1 MGCSVIFI
9 HQTNTHHRTFPG
21 LSQAITCLGL
31 KASFLLAVQQALST
45 NTHHRPFPGLSQP
58 VYITCLGLKASF
70 LLAVQQALS
79 TNTHHRTIPGLL
91 QPVYLTSVY
100 KIHPLGDFKGIFLLS
115 LLALH
120 VLCEVCELLLPLG
133 REHAW
138 PLTLFTE
145 GFNPI
150 HGRL

>member
-21 LSQAITCLGL
+21 LSQA
-31 KASFLLAVQQALST
+31 
-45 NTHHRPFPGLSQP
+45 
-58 VYITCLGLKASF
+58 ITCLGLKASF

-145 GFNPI
+145 GFNLI